1 MEYYKR
7 VMIAFEKALE
17 LVISSAKPVLTEQ
30 VTLLCA
36 LNRVLAEDV
45 FSDIDMPPFNKSAMD
60 GFACRLEDLKNDL
73 EIVDEIPAGTVPS
86 KTIGRNQ
93 CARIMTGAMVP
104 EGADFV
110 IMKEYID
117 EIAPNR
123 VHCNRETF
131 KTNICYTGEDVKA
144 GAPVLKKGDII
155 SPSSIAIL
163 ASVGCPAPFVF
174 RIPTVAIISTGN
186 ELVEPNEIPGIS
198 KIRNSNSYQLAA
210 QTQQLGVVPDY
221 LGIVRDDEESLENVL
236 ALALEKYDVTI
247 ISGGVSVGDFD
258 FVPKILNRLNV
269 NIKVHGMDVK
279 PGKHLLFGEKANH
292 FVFGMP
298 GNPVSSFVQF
308 EVLVR
313 PFLFALMGRT
323 GVESLL
329 HLPIEEDYL
338 RKKSDQLIFV
348 PVTLTSHGTVLPLEY
363 HGSAH
368 IHAYIH
374 AQGIM
379 EIPKSISFIK
389 KGEIVSVRPL

>member
-1 MEYYKR
+1 MEHSKR
-7 VMIAFEKALE
+7 EMIAFEKALK

-30 VTLLCA
+30 VTLLYA
-36 LNRVLAEDV
+36 LNRVLAEDI

-60 GFACRLEDLKNDL
+60 GFACRQEDLKNDL
-73 EIVDEIPAGTVPS
+73 GIIDEIPAGTIPS
-86 KTIGRNQ
+86 KIISRNQ

-117 EIAPNR
+117 EIAPNQI
-123 VHCNRETF
+123 HCNKEIF

-144 GAPVLKKGDII
+144 GALVIKKGEII
-155 SPSSIAIL
+155 SPSMVAIL
-163 ASVGCPAPFVF
+163 ASVGCSDPLVF
-174 RIPTVAIISTGN
+174 KIPTVAIISTGN

-210 QTQQLGVVPDY
+210 QTQQLGVRPDY

-236 ALALEKYDVTI
+236 AMALEKYDVTI

-258 FVPKILNRLNV
+258 FVPKILNQQNV
-269 NIKVHGMDVK
+269 NIKVHGMDVR
-279 PGKHLLFGEKANH
+279 PGKHLLFGQRANH
-292 FVFGMP
+292 FIFGMP

-323 GVESLL
+323 KVESLL

-338 RKKSDQLIFV
+338 RKKGDQLIFV
-348 PVTLTSHGTVLPLEY
+348 PVTLTSNGTVLPLEY

-374 AQGIM
+374 AQAIM